1 MPNYTTNIN
10 SLEDKLPTGKQD
22 AHHPSRAT
30 ECHIGWGEKH
40 ISRSN
45 SNLKVEW

>member
-10 SLEDKLPTGKQD
+10 SFEDKLPTGKQD

-30 ECHIGWGEKH
+30 VCHIGWGEKQ
-40 ISRSN
+40 ILRPN
-45 SNLKVEW
+45 SNLKTK